1 MLILTLSLT
10 MFGCDGRLAGRPDI
24 IGDSKMEESNSEA
37 GTVSLEATLSLH
49 NGVLT
54 AEYRIKNKSRV
65 PIYVFN
71 RLWEFGTDGKY
82 APASQPAYILLGD
95 KGELHLVKGIPAVPK
110 SKRVELKIVP
120 FATKVEAGE
129 ELSEKFD
136 LREPISEYNPYF
148 PMDKPDTAEL
158 RKTESAYFSI
168 DYVAETEGL
177 EVKPAALENSLSIWH
192 PALAEKVRRLSSQP
206 RASIISVM
214 RRSDSFERF

>member
-1 MLILTLSLT
+1 
-10 MFGCDGRLAGRPDI
+10 MFGCDGKIVGRSEI
-24 IGDSKMEESNSEA
+24 IGESKMEESNSEA
-37 GTVSLEATLSLH
+37 GTVSLEATLSLD

-54 AEYRIKNKSRV
+54 AEYRIKNKSRL

-71 RLWEFGTDGKY
+71 RLWEFGADGKY
-82 APASQPAYILLGD
+82 SPASQPAYILLGD

-129 ELSEKFD
+129 ELSEKFE
-136 LREPISEYNPYF
+136 LREPVSEYNPYF

-158 RKTESAYFSI
+158 RKTEGAYLSV
-168 DYVAETEGL
+168 DYVAETEDL
-177 EVKPAALENSLSIWH
+177 EVKPAALENSLIVWH
-192 PALAEKVRRLSSQP
+192 PALAQRVRRLSSQS

-214 RRSDSFERF
+214 RRTDSFERF